1 MTTRP
6 SWWGSPERFAQRKKL
21 RKVADSVA
29 EQTGRDTDDVC
40 RVLVTAEARE
50 RLADRPGA
58 VSGAVEFEMDLHHS
72 DQLREITGKALEILE
87 AD

>member
-6 SWWGSPERFAQRKKL
+6 DWWGSPERFAARRKL

-29 EQTGRDTDDVC
+29 EQTGRDTDDVR

-50 RLADRPGA
+50 RLADCPGA
-58 VSGAVEFEMDLHHS
+58 VAGAVEHEMGLHHA
-72 DQLREITGKALEILE
+72 DQLREITARALAILE
-87 AD
+87 SD